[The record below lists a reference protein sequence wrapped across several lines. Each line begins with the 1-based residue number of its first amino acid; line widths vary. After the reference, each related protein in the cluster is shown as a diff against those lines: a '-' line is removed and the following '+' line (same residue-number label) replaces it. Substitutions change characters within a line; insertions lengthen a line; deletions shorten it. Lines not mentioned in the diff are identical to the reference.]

1 MFVKNPTRIDLQTR
15 GEYLNSNS
23 KAEREFNFT
32 ETENS
37 SNAVKLDI
45 VKSES
50 QIPMLNMRVP
60 KAILGIVVNGLL
72 NL

>member
-1 MFVKNPTRIDLQTR
+1 MYISDNMFAKKPTRIDLQTR

-23 KAEREFNFT
+23 KAEREFNFA

-37 SNAVKLDI
+37 SNFVKLDI

-50 QIPMLNMRVP
+50 QIPTLS
-60 KAILGIVVNGLL
+60 
-72 NL
+72 

>member
-1 MFVKNPTRIDLQTR
+1 MFAKKPTRIDLQTR

-23 KAEREFNFT
+23 KAEREFNFA

-37 SNAVKLDI
+37 SNFVKLDI

-50 QIPMLNMRVP
+50 QIPTLS
-60 KAILGIVVNGLL
+60 
-72 NL
+72 